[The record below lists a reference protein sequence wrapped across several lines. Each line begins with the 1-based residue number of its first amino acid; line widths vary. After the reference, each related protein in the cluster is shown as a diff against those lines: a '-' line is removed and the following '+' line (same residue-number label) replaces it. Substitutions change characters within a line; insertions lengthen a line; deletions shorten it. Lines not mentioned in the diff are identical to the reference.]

1 MGGVYVCQC
10 TNSAHL
16 RRASSLDKGSELE
29 FKVVKPHKYFSKR
42 LKSICSKNK
51 CKGEILCQDHSLN
64 ERIQHVSKYLLSY
77 YQKTLNVKIA
87 QIRFKFLVEQG
98 SERIYFIGV
107 SGEVRLIYLQE
118 YKFKTLAE

>member
-1 MGGVYVCQC
+1 MNNVLEESLEEEVLDTNKRLPRAIYKDLVKMGGVYVCQC
-10 TNSAHL
+10 TNSSHL

-29 FKVVKPHKYFSKR
+29 FKVVKPHKYFSRR

-64 ERIQHVSKYLLSY
+64 ERIQHVSKYLLGY

-87 QIRFKFLVEQG
+87 
-98 SERIYFIGV
+98 
-107 SGEVRLIYLQE
+107 
-118 YKFKTLAE
+118 